1 MATLSRLNVEITQT
15 KMDRIIENKSK
26 KRRRILWISVSV
38 LVVGL
43 VVYMLFFSD
52 HSSKLNVERDKLTI
66 SEVVENEFLDYMTAT
81 GNVEPLTTVY
91 LDAIE
96 GGRVEQ
102 ILIEEG
108 SMVKKGDI
116 ILRLT
121 NPDLNLRILTSQA
134 DLAEQ
139 ENRLRDTKIMM
150 EQQRIELRRQI
161 IQYEFELIKLNR
173 TYQSN
178 KTLFNQGLISEQEYL
193 LSKENYE
200 LTQQTI
206 QLFREKSVQ
215 DSLFRATQ
223 VKSLEGALYRMQ
235 DNIELVKDKLESL
248 NVKAP
253 VSGQLG
259 SLEAEIGQNI
269 ISGYRL
275 GQVHILDNFKV
286 TAEIDEHWIDRIKT
300 GLPATLE
307 RNDQNFNLSIIKVYP
322 EVRNGRFQVDL
333 EFSGVKPDNI
343 RTGQTYRINVELGQ
357 PVKAIQVL
365 KGGFFEST
373 GGQWIF
379 VVDPSGQFA
388 TKRTI
393 RTGRMNPR
401 YYEILEGLAAG
412 EKVVVS
418 SYTSFGKN
426 DKLILKQ

>member
-1 MATLSRLNVEITQT
+1 
-15 KMDRIIENKSK
+15 MDRIIENKSK

-38 LVVGL
+38 VLVGL
-43 VVYMLFFSD
+43 VLYMLFLSD

-66 SEVVENEFLDYMTAT
+66 SEVVETEFLDYMTAT

-91 LDAIE
+91 LDAVE

-108 SMVKKGDI
+108 SMVTKGDI

-139 ENRLRDTKIMM
+139 ENRLRDTQIMM

-161 IQYEFELIKLNR
+161 VTYEFDLLKLNR

-178 KTLFNQGLISEQEYL
+178 KTLFDQGLISEQEYL

-200 LTQQTI
+200 LAQQTI
-206 QLFREKSVQ
+206 QLFREKSLQ

-223 VKSLEGALYRMQ
+223 VKSLEGALDRMQ
-235 DNIELVKDKLESL
+235 DNIQLVKDKLENL

-253 VSGQLG
+253 VTGQLG
-259 SLEAEIGQNI
+259 SLQAEIGQNI
-269 ISGYRL
+269 IGGYRL

-307 RNDQNFNLSIIKVYP
+307 RNDQNFNLNIIKVYP
-322 EVRNGRFQVDL
+322 EVRNGLFQVDL
-333 EFSGVKPDNI
+333 EFSGIKPDNI
-343 RTGQTYRINVELGQ
+343 RTGQTYRINVELGK
-357 PVKAIQVL
+357 PIKAIQVL

-373 GGQWIF
+373 GGQWIY

-388 TKRTI
+388 TKRSI

-401 YYEILEGLAAG
+401 YYEILEGLHPG
-412 EKVVVS
+412 EKVIVS
-418 SYTSFGKN
+418 SYTSFGNN
-426 DKLILKQ
+426 DKLILK

>member
-1 MATLSRLNVEITQT
+1 
-15 KMDRIIENKSK
+15 MDRIIENKSK
-26 KRRRILWISVSV
+26 KRRRILWISISAIV
-38 LVVGL
+38 LAL
-43 VVYMLFFSD
+43 VLYMLFFAD

-66 SEVVENEFLDYMTAT
+66 AEVIENEFLDYMTAT

-91 LDAIE
+91 LDAVE

-108 SMVKKGDI
+108 SMVNKGDI

-150 EQQRIELRRQI
+150 EQQRIEIRKQI

-173 TYQSN
+173 IYQSN
-178 KTLFNQGLISEQEYL
+178 KTLFGQGLIPEQEYL

-223 VKSLEGALYRMQ
+223 VKSLEGALNRMQ

-286 TAEIDEHWIDRIKT
+286 TAEIDEHWIDRIRT

-322 EVRNGRFQVDL
+322 EVRGGRFQVDM

-379 VVDPSGQFA
+379 VMDPSGQFA

-401 YYEILEGLAAG
+401 YYEILEGLQPG

-418 SYTSFGKN
+418 SYTSFGTN
-426 DKLILKQ
+426 DKLILK

>member
-1 MATLSRLNVEITQT
+1 
-15 KMDRIIENKSK
+15 MDRIIENKSK
-26 KRRRILWISVSV
+26 KRRKILWISAGVV
-38 LVVGL
+38 IVGL
-43 VVYMLFFSD
+43 VLYMLFLAD
-52 HSSKLNVERDKLTI
+52 HSSKLNVERDKITI

-81 GNVEPLTTVY
+81 GTVEPLTTVY

-108 SMVKKGDI
+108 SMVSKGDI

-150 EQQRIELRRQI
+150 EQQRIEIRRQI
-161 IQYEFELIKLNR
+161 IQYEFDLIKLNR
-173 TYQSN
+173 IYQSN
-178 KTLFNQGLISEQEYL
+178 KTLFGQGLIPEQEYL

-206 QLFREKSVQ
+206 ELFREKSVQ

-223 VKSLEGALYRMQ
+223 VKSLEGALARMQ

-269 ISGYRL
+269 VSGYRL

-286 TAEIDEHWIDRIKT
+286 SAEIDEHWIDRIKT

-307 RNDQNFNLSIIKVYP
+307 RNDQNFNLTIIKVYP

-333 EFSGVKPDNI
+333 EFTGVKPDNI

-357 PVKAIQVL
+357 PVRAIQVL
-365 KGGFFEST
+365 KSGFFEST

-401 YYEILEGLAAG
+401 YYEILEGLQAG

-418 SYTSFGKN
+418 SYTSFGNN
-426 DKLILKQ
+426 DKLILK

>member
-1 MATLSRLNVEITQT
+1 
-15 KMDRIIENKSK
+15 MDRIIENKSK

>member
-1 MATLSRLNVEITQT
+1 
-15 KMDRIIENKSK
+15 MDRIIENKSK
-26 KRRRILWISVSV
+26 KRRRILWISLSV
-38 LVVGL
+38 LVVTFI
-43 VVYMLFFSD
+43 VYLLFFTD

-66 SEVVENEFLDYMTAT
+66 SDVVEAEFLDYMTAT

-91 LDAIE
+91 LDAVE
-96 GGRVEQ
+96 GGRVEK

-108 SMVKKGDI
+108 SMVNAGDI

-161 IQYEFELIKLNR
+161 IQYEFDLIKLNR
-173 TYQSN
+173 TYLAN

-193 LSKENYE
+193 LSKENAE

-206 QLFREKSVQ
+206 QLFKEKSVQ

-223 VKSLEGALYRMQ
+223 VKSLEGALDRMQ

-253 VSGQLG
+253 VTGQLG
-259 SLEAEIGQNI
+259 SLEAEIGQTI

-275 GQVHILDNFKV
+275 GQIHILDNFKV
-286 TAEIDEHWIDRIKT
+286 TAQIDEHWIDRIRT

-307 RNDQNFNLSIIKVYP
+307 RNDQNFNLNIIKVYP
-322 EVRNGRFQVDL
+322 EVRGGQFQVDM

-357 PVKAIQVL
+357 PIKALQVL

-373 GGQWIF
+373 GGQWIY

-388 TKRTI
+388 IKRTI

-401 YYEILEGLAAG
+401 YYEILEGLQPG

-418 SYTSFGKN
+418 SYTSFGNN
-426 DKLILKQ
+426 DKLILK

>member
-1 MATLSRLNVEITQT
+1 
-15 KMDRIIENKSK
+15 MDRIIENKAK
-26 KRRRILWISVSV
+26 KRRKILWISGSV
-38 LVVGL
+38 VIVGL
-43 VVYMLFFSD
+43 ICYMLFFAD

-66 SEVVENEFLDYMTAT
+66 SDVIEADFLDYTTTT
-81 GNVEPLTTVY
+81 GTVEPLTTVY
-91 LDAIE
+91 LDAVE
-96 GGRVEQ
+96 GGRVEE

-108 SMVKKGDI
+108 SMVNKGDI
-116 ILRLT
+116 ILQLT

-173 TYQSN
+173 IYQSN
-178 KTLFNQGLISEQEYL
+178 KTLFDQGLIAEQEYL
-193 LSKENYE
+193 LSKENYD
-200 LTQQTI
+200 LTEQTI
-206 QLFREKSVQ
+206 HLFREKSVQ

-223 VKSLEGALYRMQ
+223 VKSLEGALDRMQ

-253 VSGQLG
+253 VTGQLG
-259 SLEAEIGQNI
+259 SLEAEIGQTI

-275 GQVHILDNFKV
+275 GQIHILDNFKV
-286 TAEIDEHWIDRIKT
+286 MSEVDEHWIDRIRT

-322 EVRNGRFQVDL
+322 EVRGGRFQIDM
-333 EFSGVKPDNI
+333 EFTGLKPDNI

-357 PVKAIQVL
+357 PIKAIQVL
-365 KGGFFEST
+365 KSGFFEST
-373 GGQWIF
+373 GGQWIY
-379 VVDPSGQFA
+379 VVDPSGEFA
-388 TKRTI
+388 VKRTI

-401 YYEILEGLAAG
+401 YYEILEGLQPG
-412 EKVVVS
+412 EKVIVS
-418 SYTSFGKN
+418 SYSSFGNN
-426 DKLILKQ
+426 DKLILK

>member
-1 MATLSRLNVEITQT
+1 
-15 KMDRIIENKSK
+15 MDRIIENKSK
-26 KRRRILWISVSV
+26 KRRRILWISLSV
-38 LVVGL
+38 LVVTFI
-43 VVYMLFFSD
+43 VYLLFFTD

-66 SEVVENEFLDYMTAT
+66 SDVIEAEFLDYMTAT

-91 LDAIE
+91 LDAVE
-96 GGRVEQ
+96 GGRVEK

-108 SMVKKGDI
+108 SMVNAGDI

-161 IQYEFELIKLNR
+161 IQYEFDLIKLNR
-173 TYQSN
+173 TYLAN

-193 LSKENYE
+193 LSKENAE

-206 QLFREKSVQ
+206 QLFKEKSVQ

-223 VKSLEGALYRMQ
+223 VKSLEGALDRMQ

-253 VSGQLG
+253 VTGQLG
-259 SLEAEIGQNI
+259 SLEAEIGQTI

-275 GQVHILDNFKV
+275 GQIHILDNFKV
-286 TAEIDEHWIDRIKT
+286 TAQIDEHWIDRIRT

-307 RNDQNFNLSIIKVYP
+307 RNDQNFNLNIIKVYP
-322 EVRNGRFQVDL
+322 EVRGGQFQVDM

-357 PVKAIQVL
+357 PIKALQVL

-373 GGQWIF
+373 GGQWIY

-388 TKRTI
+388 IKRTI

-401 YYEILEGLAAG
+401 YYEILEGLQPG

-418 SYTSFGKN
+418 SYTSFGNN
-426 DKLILKQ
+426 DKLILK

>member
-1 MATLSRLNVEITQT
+1 
-15 KMDRIIENKSK
+15 
-26 KRRRILWISVSV
+26 
-38 LVVGL
+38 
-43 VVYMLFFSD
+43 MLFFSD

>member
-1 MATLSRLNVEITQT
+1 
-15 KMDRIIENKSK
+15 MDRIIENKSK
-26 KRRRILWISVSV
+26 KRRRIIWISVSTVIVGVV
-38 LVVGL
+38 L
-43 VVYMLFFSD
+43 YMLFLAD

-66 SEVVENEFLDYMTAT
+66 SEVIENEFLDYMTAT

-108 SMVKKGDI
+108 SMVTKGDI

-161 IQYEFELIKLNR
+161 IQYEFDLIKLNR

-206 QLFREKSVQ
+206 QLFREKSMQ

-223 VKSLEGALYRMQ
+223 VKSLEGALDRMQ

-275 GQVHILDNFKV
+275 GQIHILDNFKV

-307 RNDQNFNLSIIKVYP
+307 RNDQNFNLNIIKVYP

-333 EFSGVKPDNI
+333 EFSGIKPDNI

-357 PVKAIQVL
+357 PIKAIQVL

-373 GGQWIF
+373 GGQWIY
-379 VVDPSGQFA
+379 VVDPSGRFA
-388 TKRTI
+388 SKRTI
-393 RTGRMNPR
+393 KTGRMNPR
-401 YYEILEGLAAG
+401 YYEILEGLQPG

-418 SYTSFGKN
+418 SYTSFGNN
-426 DKLILKQ
+426 DKLIIN

>member
-1 MATLSRLNVEITQT
+1 
-15 KMDRIIENKSK
+15 MDRIIENKSK
-26 KRRRILWISVSV
+26 KRKRILWISAA
-38 LVVGL
+38 VVIIGL
-43 VVYMLFFSD
+43 LLYSLFWAD

-66 SEVVENEFLDYMTAT
+66 FEVIEDEFLDYMTAT
-81 GNVEPLTTVY
+81 GTVEPLTTVY
-91 LDAIE
+91 LDAVE

-108 SMVKKGDI
+108 SMVTRGDV

-150 EQQRIELRRQI
+150 EQQRIEIRRQI
-161 IQYEFELIKLNR
+161 IQYEFDLIKLNR

-178 KTLFNQGLISEQEYL
+178 KTLFNQGLIPEQEYL

-223 VKSLEGALYRMQ
+223 VISLEGALSRMQ

-286 TAEIDEHWIDRIKT
+286 SAEIDEHWIDRIKI

-307 RNDQNFNLSIIKVYP
+307 RNDQNFNLTIIKVYP
-322 EVRNGRFQVDL
+322 EVRTGRFQVDL

-373 GGQWIF
+373 GGQWIY

-388 TKRTI
+388 ARRTI

-401 YYEILEGLAAG
+401 YYEILEGLQPG

-418 SYTSFGKN
+418 SYASFGNN
-426 DKLILKQ
+426 DKLILK

>member
-1 MATLSRLNVEITQT
+1 
-15 KMDRIIENKSK
+15 MDRIIENKSK
-26 KRRRILWISVSV
+26 KRRRIIWISVSV
-38 LVVGL
+38 IVVGL
-43 VVYMLFFSD
+43 VLYMLFLSD

-66 SEVVENEFLDYMTAT
+66 SEVIENEFLDYMTAT

-91 LDAIE
+91 LDAVE

-108 SMVKKGDI
+108 SMVSKGDI

-150 EQQRIELRRQI
+150 EQQRIELRSRI
-161 IQYEFELIKLNR
+161 IQYEFDLIKLKR
-173 TYQSN
+173 TYVSN
-178 KTLFNQGLISEQEYL
+178 ETLFNKGLIPEQEFL

-206 QLFREKSVQ
+206 VLFREKSVQ

-223 VKSLEGALYRMQ
+223 VKSLEGALDRMQ

-248 NVKAP
+248 DVKAP

-259 SLEAEIGQNI
+259 SLEAEIGQTI

-275 GQVHILDNFKV
+275 GQIHILDNFKV

-300 GLPATLE
+300 GLPGTLE
-307 RNDQNFNLSIIKVYP
+307 RNDQNFNLNIIKVYP
-322 EVRNGRFQVDL
+322 EVRGGRFQVDM
-333 EFSGVKPDNI
+333 EFSGIKPDNI

-373 GGQWIF
+373 GGQWIY

-401 YYEILEGLAAG
+401 FYEILEGLVPG

-418 SYTSFGKN
+418 SYTSYGNN
-426 DKLILKQ
+426 DKLILK

>member
-1 MATLSRLNVEITQT
+1 
-15 KMDRIIENKSK
+15 MDRIIENKSK
-26 KRRRILWISVSV
+26 KRRQILWISSSV
-38 LVVGL
+38 LVVSFI
-43 VVYMLFFSD
+43 VYLLFFSD
-52 HSSKLNVERDKLTI
+52 HSSKLNVERDKLTVSDVI
-66 SEVVENEFLDYMTAT
+66 EAEFLDYMTAT

-91 LDAIE
+91 LDAVE
-96 GGRVEQ
+96 GGRVEK

-108 SMVKKGDI
+108 SMVNAGDI

-161 IQYEFELIKLNR
+161 IQYEFDLIKLNR
-173 TYQSN
+173 TYLAN
-178 KTLFNQGLISEQEYL
+178 KTLFDQGLISEQEYL
-193 LSKENYE
+193 LSKENSE

-206 QLFREKSVQ
+206 QLFKEKSVQ

-223 VKSLEGALYRMQ
+223 VKSLQGALDRMQ

-253 VSGQLG
+253 VTGQLG

-275 GQVHILDNFKV
+275 GQIHILDNFKV
-286 TAEIDEHWIDRIKT
+286 TAQIDEHWIDRIKI

-307 RNDQNFNLSIIKVYP
+307 RNDQNFNLTIIKVYP
-322 EVRNGRFQVDL
+322 EVRGGQFQVDL
-333 EFSGVKPDNI
+333 QFSGVKPDNI

-373 GGQWIF
+373 GGQWIY

-388 TKRTI
+388 SKRTI

-401 YYEILEGLAAG
+401 YYEILEGLQPG

-418 SYTSFGKN
+418 SYTSFGNN
-426 DKLILKQ
+426 DKLILK

>member
-1 MATLSRLNVEITQT
+1 
-15 KMDRIIENKSK
+15 MDRAIENKSK
-26 KRRRILWISVSV
+26 KRRRILWISIAV
-38 LVVGL
+38 LTIGL
-43 VVYMLFFSD
+43 VAYMLFFAD

-66 SEVVENEFLDYMTAT
+66 SDVIEEEFLDFMTAT

-108 SMVKKGDI
+108 SMVTRGDI

-121 NPDLNLRILTSQA
+121 NPDLNMRILTSQA

-161 IQYEFELIKLNR
+161 LQYEFDLIKLTR

-178 KTLFNQGLISEQEYL
+178 KTLFDQGLIAEQEYL

-200 LTQQTI
+200 LTQQSL
-206 QLFREKSVQ
+206 QLFREKSIQ

-223 VKSLEGALYRMQ
+223 VKSLEGALNRMQ

-248 NVKAP
+248 SVKAP

-259 SLEAEIGQNI
+259 SLDAEIGQNI

-307 RNDQNFNLSIIKVYP
+307 RNDQNFNLTVIKVYP
-322 EVRNGRFQVDL
+322 EVRNGRFQIDM
-333 EFSGVKPDNI
+333 EFAGVKPDNI

-357 PVKAIQVL
+357 PVKAIQVS

-373 GGQWIF
+373 GGQWIY
-379 VVDPSGQFA
+379 VVDPSGKFA
-388 TKRTI
+388 VKRAI

-401 YYEILEGLAAG
+401 YYEILEGLQPG
-412 EKVVVS
+412 EKVIVS
-418 SYTSFGKN
+418 SYTSFGNN
-426 DKLILKQ
+426 DKLIFN

>member
-1 MATLSRLNVEITQT
+1 
-15 KMDRIIENKSK
+15 MDRIIENKSK
-26 KRRRILWISVSV
+26 KRRQILWISIAVV
-38 LVVGL
+38 FVGL
-43 VVYMLFFSD
+43 VVFLLFFSD

-81 GNVEPLTTVY
+81 GTVEPLTTVY
-91 LDAIE
+91 LDAVE

-108 SMVKKGDI
+108 SMVNKGDI

-161 IQYEFELIKLNR
+161 IQYEFDLIKLKR
-173 TYQSN
+173 LYQSN
-178 KTLFNQGLISEQEYL
+178 QTLFKQGLIPEQEYL

-200 LTQQTI
+200 LTEQTI
-206 QLFREKSVQ
+206 QLFKEKSVQ

-223 VKSLEGALYRMQ
+223 VKSLEGALNRMQ

-253 VSGQLG
+253 VTGQLG
-259 SLEAEIGQNI
+259 SLEAEIGQTI

-275 GQVHILDNFKV
+275 GQIHILDNFKV
-286 TAEIDEHWIDRIKT
+286 MAEIDEHWIDRIKT

-333 EFSGVKPDNI
+333 AFSEVKPDNI

-379 VVDPSGQFA
+379 VVDPSGKFA

-401 YYEILEGLAAG
+401 YYEILEGLQPG

-418 SYTSFGKN
+418 SYTSFGNN
-426 DKLILKQ
+426 DKLILK

>member
-1 MATLSRLNVEITQT
+1 
-15 KMDRIIENKSK
+15 MDRIIENKSK
-26 KRRRILWISVSV
+26 KRRQILWISIAVV
-38 LVVGL
+38 FVGL
-43 VVYMLFFSD
+43 VVYLLFFTD

-66 SEVVENEFLDYMTAT
+66 SDVVENEFLDYMTAT
-81 GNVEPLTTVY
+81 GTVEPLTTVY
-91 LDAIE
+91 LDAVE

-108 SMVKKGDI
+108 SMVNKGDI

-161 IQYEFELIKLNR
+161 IQYEFDLIKLKR
-173 TYQSN
+173 LFQSN
-178 KTLFNQGLISEQEYL
+178 QTLFNQGLIPEQEYL

-223 VKSLEGALYRMQ
+223 VKSLEGALNRMQ

-253 VSGQLG
+253 VTGQLG
-259 SLEAEIGQNI
+259 SLEAEIGQTI

-275 GQVHILDNFKV
+275 GQIHILDNFKV
-286 TAEIDEHWIDRIKT
+286 MAEIDEHWIDRIKT

-307 RNDQNFNLSIIKVYP
+307 RNDQNFSLSIIKVYP

-333 EFSGVKPDNI
+333 AFSEVKPDNI

-379 VVDPSGQFA
+379 VVDPSGKFA
-388 TKRTI
+388 SKRTI

-401 YYEILEGLAAG
+401 YYEILEGLQPG

-418 SYTSFGKN
+418 SYTSFGNN
-426 DKLILKQ
+426 DKLILK

>member
-1 MATLSRLNVEITQT
+1 
-15 KMDRIIENKSK
+15 MDRIIENKAK
-26 KRRRILWISVSV
+26 KRRQILWISLSALAV
-38 LVVGL
+38 LCI
-43 VVYMLFFSD
+43 VYLLFFAD

-66 SEVVENEFLDYMTAT
+66 SDVIEDEFLDYMTAT

-91 LDAIE
+91 LDAVE
-96 GGRVEQ
+96 GGRVEK

-108 SMVKKGDI
+108 SMVKAGDV
-116 ILRLT
+116 ILQLT

-161 IQYEFELIKLNR
+161 IQYEFDLIKLNR
-173 TYQSN
+173 TYLAN
-178 KTLFNQGLISEQEYL
+178 KTLFDQGLIAEQEYL
-193 LSKENYE
+193 LSKENAD
-200 LTQQTI
+200 LTKQTI
-206 QLFREKSVQ
+206 QLFKEKSVQ

-223 VKSLEGALYRMQ
+223 VRSLEGALERMQ

-275 GQVHILDNFKV
+275 GQIHILDNFKV
-286 TAEIDEHWIDRIKT
+286 TAQIDEHWIDRIKT

-322 EVRNGRFQVDL
+322 EVRNGQFQVDL
-333 EFSGVKPDNI
+333 QFTGVKPDNI

-357 PVKAIQVL
+357 PIKAIQVL

-373 GGQWIF
+373 GGQWIY
-379 VVDPSGQFA
+379 VVDASGEFA
-388 TKRTI
+388 SKRTI

-401 YYEILEGLAAG
+401 YYEILEGLEPG

-418 SYTSFGKN
+418 SYTSFGNN
-426 DKLILKQ
+426 DKLIIK

>member
-1 MATLSRLNVEITQT
+1 
-15 KMDRIIENKSK
+15 MDRIIENKSK
-26 KRRRILWISVSV
+26 KRRTILWISIAIVFT
-38 LVVGL
+38 GL
-43 VVYMLFFSD
+43 VVYLLFLSD

-66 SEVVENEFLDYMTAT
+66 SDVVENEFLDYMTAT
-81 GNVEPLTTVY
+81 GAVEPLTTIY
-91 LDAIE
+91 LDAVE
-96 GGRVEQ
+96 GGRVEE

-116 ILRLT
+116 ILRLS

-139 ENRLRDTKIMM
+139 ENRLRDTKITM

-161 IQYEFELIKLNR
+161 IQYEFDLLKLNR
-173 TYQSN
+173 TFQSN
-178 KTLFNQGLISEQEYL
+178 KTLFNQGLIPEQEYL

-223 VKSLEGALYRMQ
+223 VKSLEGALNRMQ

-253 VSGQLG
+253 VTGQLG

-269 ISGYRL
+269 NSGYRL

-286 TAEIDEHWIDRIKT
+286 SAEIDEHWIDRIKT
-300 GLPATLE
+300 GLPGTLE
-307 RNDQNFNLSIIKVYP
+307 RNDQNFNLTIIKVYP
-322 EVRNGRFQVDL
+322 EVKGGQFKVDM
-333 EFSGVKPDNI
+333 EFTGSKPDNI

-357 PVKAIQVL
+357 PIKAMQVQ

-379 VVDPSGQFA
+379 VVDPSGKFA
-388 TKRTI
+388 TRRTI

-401 YYEILEGLAAG
+401 YYEILEGLQPG

-418 SYTSFGKN
+418 SYTSFGN
-426 DKLILKQ
+426 NQKLIFK

>member
-1 MATLSRLNVEITQT
+1 
-15 KMDRIIENKSK
+15 MDRAIENKSK
-26 KRRRILWISVSV
+26 KRRRILWISIAV
-38 LVVGL
+38 LSVGL
-43 VVYMLFFSD
+43 VTYMLFFAD
-52 HSSKLNVERDKLTI
+52 HSSKLNVEKDKLTI
-66 SEVVENEFLDYMTAT
+66 SDVIEEEFLDYMTAT

-108 SMVKKGDI
+108 SMVTKGDI

-161 IQYEFELIKLNR
+161 IQYEFDLIKLNR
-173 TYQSN
+173 IYQSN
-178 KTLFNQGLISEQEYL
+178 KTLFDQGLVAEQEYL

-200 LTQQTI
+200 LTQQSL
-206 QLFREKSVQ
+206 QLFREKSIQ

-223 VKSLEGALYRMQ
+223 VKSLEGALNRMQ

-307 RNDQNFNLSIIKVYP
+307 RNDQNFTLAIIKVYP
-322 EVRNGRFQVDL
+322 EVRNGRFQIDM
-333 EFSGVKPDNI
+333 EFTGVKPDNI

-357 PVKAIQVL
+357 PIKAIQVL

-373 GGQWIF
+373 GGQWIYA
-379 VVDPSGQFA
+379 VDPSGKFA
-388 TKRTI
+388 VKRTI

-401 YYEILEGLAAG
+401 YYEILEGLQPG

-418 SYTSFGKN
+418 SYTSFGNN
-426 DKLILKQ
+426 DKLILN

>member
-1 MATLSRLNVEITQT
+1 
-15 KMDRIIENKSK
+15 MDRIIENKSK

-38 LVVGL
+38 VLVGL
-43 VVYMLFFSD
+43 VLYMLFLSD
-52 HSSKLNVERDKLTI
+52 HSSKLNVERDKITI

-91 LDAIE
+91 LDAVE

-108 SMVKKGDI
+108 SMVTKGDI

-161 IQYEFELIKLNR
+161 IQYEFDLLKLNR

-178 KTLFNQGLISEQEYL
+178 KTLFNQGLIAEQEYL
-193 LSKENYE
+193 LSKESYE

-206 QLFREKSVQ
+206 QLFREKSLQ

-223 VKSLEGALYRMQ
+223 VKSLEGALDRMQ
-235 DNIELVKDKLESL
+235 DNIQLVKDKLENL

-253 VSGQLG
+253 VTGQLG

-269 ISGYRL
+269 IGGYRL

-307 RNDQNFNLSIIKVYP
+307 RNDQNFNLTIIKVYP
-322 EVRNGRFQVDL
+322 EVRNGRFKVDM
-333 EFSGVKPDNI
+333 EFTGIKPDNI

-357 PVKAIQVL
+357 PIKAIQVL

-373 GGQWIF
+373 GGQWIY
-379 VVDPSGQFA
+379 VVDPSGRFA

-393 RTGRMNPR
+393 KTGRMNPK
-401 YYEILEGLAAG
+401 YYEILEGLQPG

-418 SYTSFGKN
+418 SYSSFGNN
-426 DKLILKQ
+426 DKLILK

>member
-1 MATLSRLNVEITQT
+1 
-15 KMDRIIENKSK
+15 MDRIIENKSK
-26 KRRRILWISVSV
+26 KRRKILWISASV
-38 LVVGL
+38 IVVGL
-43 VVYMLFFSD
+43 VLYMLFWAD

-66 SEVVENEFLDYMTAT
+66 SEVIENEFLDYMTAT

-91 LDAIE
+91 LDAVE

-108 SMVKKGDI
+108 SMVNKGDI

-161 IQYEFELIKLNR
+161 IQYEFDLIKLNR

-178 KTLFNQGLISEQEYL
+178 KTLFNQGLIAEQEYL

-200 LTQQTI
+200 LTQQSI

-215 DSLFRATQ
+215 DSLFRKTQ
-223 VKSLEGALYRMQ
+223 VKSLEGALDRMQ

-253 VSGQLG
+253 VTGQLG
-259 SLEAEIGQNI
+259 SLEAEIGQTI

-275 GQVHILDNFKV
+275 GQIHILDNFKV

-307 RNDQNFNLSIIKVYP
+307 RNDQNFNLTIIKVYP
-322 EVRNGRFQVDL
+322 EVRNGRFQVDM

-373 GGQWIF
+373 GGQWIY
-379 VVDPSGQFA
+379 VVDPSGEFA
-388 TKRTI
+388 SKRTI

-401 YYEILEGLAAG
+401 YYEILEGLQVG
-412 EKVVVS
+412 EKVVTS
-418 SYTSFGKN
+418 PYTSFGDN
-426 DKLILKQ
+426 DKLILK

>member
-1 MATLSRLNVEITQT
+1 LRLTFPKTQT
-15 KMDRIIENKSK
+15 NMDRIIENKSK
-26 KRRRILWISVSV
+26 KRRRILWISVSILLF
-38 LVVGL
+38 LVI
-43 VVYMLFFSD
+43 VYLLFFSD

-66 SEVVENEFLDYMTAT
+66 SDVIEAEFLDYMTAT

-91 LDAIE
+91 LDAVE
-96 GGRVEQ
+96 GGRVDK

-108 SMVKKGDI
+108 SMVNAGDI

-161 IQYEFELIKLNR
+161 IQYEFDLIKLNR
-173 TYQSN
+173 TYQAN

-193 LSKENYE
+193 LSKENAE

-206 QLFREKSVQ
+206 QLFKEKSVQ
-215 DSLFRATQ
+215 DSLFRTTQ
-223 VKSLEGALYRMQ
+223 VKSLEGALDRMQ

-253 VSGQLG
+253 VTGQLG
-259 SLEAEIGQNI
+259 SLEAEIGQTI

-275 GQVHILDNFKV
+275 GQIHILDNFKV
-286 TAEIDEHWIDRIKT
+286 TAQIDEHWIDRIKT

-307 RNDQNFNLSIIKVYP
+307 RNDQNFNLTIIKVYP
-322 EVRNGRFQVDL
+322 EVRGGQFQVDM

-373 GGQWIF
+373 GGQWIY

-388 TKRTI
+388 SKRSI

-401 YYEILEGLAAG
+401 YYEILDGLQPG

-418 SYTSFGKN
+418 PYTSFGDN
-426 DKLILKQ
+426 DKLILK

>member
-1 MATLSRLNVEITQT
+1 
-15 KMDRIIENKSK
+15 MDRAIKNTSK
-26 KRRRILWISVSV
+26 RKRRILWISASV
-38 LVVGL
+38 LIVAL
-43 VVYMLFFSD
+43 VSYQLVFAD

-66 SEVVENEFLDYMTAT
+66 ADVIEEEFLDYMTAT

-91 LDAIE
+91 LDAVE

-108 SMVKKGDI
+108 SMVTKGDI
-116 ILRLT
+116 ILRLS
-121 NPDLNLRILTSQA
+121 NPDLYLRILTSQA

-161 IQYEFELIKLNR
+161 IQYEFDLIKLNR
-173 TYQSN
+173 IYQSN
-178 KTLFNQGLISEQEYL
+178 KTLYNQGLVAEQEYL
-193 LSKENYE
+193 LSKENFE
-200 LTQQTI
+200 LTQQSI
-206 QLFREKSVQ
+206 QLFREKSLQ

-223 VKSLEGALYRMQ
+223 VKSLEGALNRMQ
-235 DNIELVKDKLESL
+235 DNIELVKEKLENL

-269 ISGYRL
+269 TGGYRL

-307 RNDQNFNLSIIKVYP
+307 RNDQNFNLTIIKVYP
-322 EVRNGRFQVDL
+322 EVRAGKFQVDMV
-333 EFSGVKPDNI
+333 FSGIKPENI

-357 PVKAIQVL
+357 PVKAMQVL

-401 YYEILEGLAAG
+401 YYEIIEGLQPG
-412 EKVVVS
+412 EKVVIS
-418 SYTSFGKN
+418 PYNNFGNN
-426 DKLILKQ
+426 DKLIIK

>member
-1 MATLSRLNVEITQT
+1 
-15 KMDRIIENKSK
+15 MDRIIENKSK
-26 KRRRILWISVSV
+26 KRRQILWISVSV
-38 LVVGL
+38 VFVGI
-43 VVYMLFFSD
+43 VVYLLFFSD
-52 HSSKLNVERDKLTI
+52 HSSKLNVERDKITI
-66 SEVVENEFLDYMTAT
+66 SEVIDNEFLDYMTAT
-81 GNVEPLTTVY
+81 GTVEPLTTIY
-91 LDAIE
+91 LDAVE

-108 SMVKKGDI
+108 SMVNKGDI

-161 IQYEFELIKLNR
+161 IQYEFDLIKLNR
-173 TYQSN
+173 IYQSN
-178 KTLFNQGLISEQEYL
+178 KTLFNQGLIPEQEYL
-193 LSKENYE
+193 LSKENFN
-200 LTQQTI
+200 LTEQTI
-206 QLFREKSVQ
+206 VLFKEKSVQ

-223 VKSLEGALYRMQ
+223 VKSLEGALNRMQ

-253 VSGQLG
+253 VTGQLG
-259 SLEAEIGQNI
+259 SLEAEIGQTI

-275 GQVHILDNFKV
+275 GQIHILDNFKV

-307 RNDQNFNLSIIKVYP
+307 RNDQNFNLNIIKVYP
-322 EVRNGRFQVDL
+322 EVRNGRFQVDM
-333 EFSGVKPDNI
+333 EFTGVKPDNI
-343 RTGQTYRINVELGQ
+343 RTGQTYRINIVLGQ
-357 PVKAIQVL
+357 PIRAIQVL

-379 VVDPSGQFA
+379 VVDPNGKFA
-388 TKRTI
+388 SKRTI
-393 RTGRMNPR
+393 KTGRMNQR
-401 YYEILEGLAAG
+401 YYEILEGLQAG
-412 EKVVVS
+412 EKVVTS
-418 SYTSFGKN
+418 SYTSFGNN
-426 DKLILKQ
+426 DKLILK